1 MIQKFIFCGVCIRF
15 ADVYYTGRHGNL
27 SLVPQISYVSSYYYN
42 LSCTK
47 PPSARYNNFSAD
59 ALQIALLYKY
69 RWQIELFF
77 KWIKQHLRIKVFWG
91 ESPNAVKAQI
101 WVAVCNYVMIAI
113 LKKKLEI
120 SMSMNEMLQILSV
133 SALDKTPVNQLFM
146 KGDNKND
153 DPAPDNQLILF
164 DL

>member
-1 MIQKFIFCGVCIRF
+1 MIRI
-15 ADVYYTGRHGNL
+15 T
-27 SLVPQISYVSSYYYN
+27 
-42 LSCTK
+42 
-47 PPSARYNNFSAD
+47 NNFSAD